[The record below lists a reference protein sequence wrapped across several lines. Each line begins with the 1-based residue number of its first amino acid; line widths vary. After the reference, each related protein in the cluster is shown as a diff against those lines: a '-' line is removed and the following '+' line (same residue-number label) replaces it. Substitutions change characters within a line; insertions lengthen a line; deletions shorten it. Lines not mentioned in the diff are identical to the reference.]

1 MIDNFLQAELE
12 GRTKFNLITKQNP
25 YITDLEFTNDRYDSL
40 DCYFRYRGKL
50 FGVEIK
56 NRNSYYNVWNIEVWK
71 FEAMNNLIKQN
82 KIQGGYFA
90 VFYKSDCYLYDFQTI
105 KDCYEKFGV
114 SDMWAKKQTVI
125 NSTYT
130 NKKIIS
136 LPVEL
141 AKIKNIWS

>member
-1 MIDNFLQAELE
+1 MKEAQSEFEILVSMDNFLQAEYE
-12 GRTKFNLITKQNP
+12 KE
-25 YITDLEFTNDRYDSL
+25 DLEFTNDRYDSL
-40 DCYFRYRGKL
+40 DCYFRFNGKL

-105 KDCYEKFGV
+105 KD
-114 SDMWAKKQTVI
+114 
-125 NSTYT
+125 
-130 NKKIIS
+130 
-136 LPVEL
+136 
-141 AKIKNIWS
+141 